1 MSNARVKLWGSTI
14 GVVSWINDPRIG
26 VFQYVPEF
34 LSSNI
39 QVAPLT
45 MPLSETPYSFPGLSR
60 DSFKGLPGLLA
71 DSLPDRFG
79 NAVINTWLAEQ
90 GRLEDDFNPVERL
103 CYIGHRGMGALEYE
117 PAIKGISQ
125 KTTLLDIEKLV
136 YLANQILNE
145 RKKLSGSLTEENYQK
160 TIEDIIRVGSSA
172 GGARA
177 KAVLAW
183 NPVSGKF
190 KSGQLKLPKG
200 FEHWIMKFDGISEN
214 GNNPLTSPQGYGKIE
229 YAYHLMAVDAGINMT
244 ECRSYPED
252 DRFHF
257 MTRRFDRTE
266 DSGKL
271 HVQTLGAIAHYDYM
285 LPSSYSYEQ
294 ALQVIRRLQLP
305 QKDFEQM
312 VLRAIFNV
320 VGRNCDDHVKN
331 IAFIMDRSGEWSL
344 APAYDL
350 TYAWNPAGTWTSQ
363 HQMSINGKREN
374 INRNDLIA
382 LAEKADLKIEKAN
395 MLIDKVIDTFS
406 RWQDFAFKAEID
418 QQTMAKIK
426 KSLILKLF
434 LI

>member
-1 MSNARVKLWGSTI
+1 MNINARVKLWGSTI
-14 GVVSWINDPRIG
+14 GVVSWINDRRIG

-45 MPLSETPYSFPGLSR
+45 MPLSETPYSFPGLSS

-79 NAVINTWLAEQ
+79 NAVIDTWLAEQ
-90 GRLEDDFNPVERL
+90 GRLEEDFNPVERL

-117 PAIKGISQ
+117 PAIKCISQ
-125 KTTLLDIEKLV
+125 RTSLLDIDQLV
-136 YLANQILNE
+136 NLANQILNE
-145 RKKLSGSLTEENYQK
+145 RQKLIGSLTGENDQK
-160 TIEDIIRVGSSA
+160 AIEDIIRVGSSA

-190 KSGQLKLPKG
+190 KSGQLKLPQG

-214 GNNPLTSPQGYGKIE
+214 SDNPPSSAKGYGKIE
-229 YAYHLMAVDAGINMT
+229 FAYHLMAVNAGIDMT
-244 ECRSYPED
+244 ECRIYPENG
-252 DRFHF
+252 RTHF
-257 MTRRFDRTE
+257 MTRRFDRTTE
-266 DSGKL
+266 SGKL
-271 HVQTLGAIAHYDYM
+271 HVQTLGAMAHFDYM
-285 LPSSYSYEQ
+285 LPASYSYEQ

-305 QKDFEQM
+305 QRDLEQV

-331 IAFIMDRSGEWSL
+331 IAFIMNRKGEWSL

-350 TYAWNPAGTWTSQ
+350 TYAWNPAGVWTSQ

-374 INRNDLIA
+374 IHREDLIA
-382 LAEKADLKIEKAN
+382 LAEKADLKKEKAN
-395 MLIDKVIDTFS
+395 ILIDKVMDTFS
-406 RWQDFAFKAEID
+406 RWQYFAGEADID
-418 QQTMAKIK
+418 DYKMAKIRAN
-426 KSLILKLF
+426 LILRL
-434 LI
+434 

>member
-14 GVVSWINDPRIG
+14 GVVSWINDRRVGI
-26 VFQYVPEF
+26 FQYVPEF

-45 MPLSETPYSFPGLSR
+45 MPLSETPYSFPGLSS

-79 NAVINTWLAEQ
+79 NAVIDTWLAKQ
-90 GRLEDDFNPVERL
+90 GRHFNPVERL

-125 KTTLLDIEKLV
+125 RTSLLDIEKLV
-136 YLANQILNE
+136 NLANQILNE
-145 RKKLSGSLTEENYQK
+145 RQKLTGTLTGENDQK
-160 TIEDIIRVGSSA
+160 AIEDIIRVGSSA

-190 KSGQLKLPKG
+190 KSGQLKLPLG

-214 GNNPLTSPQGYGKIE
+214 SDNPLSSPKGYGKIE
-229 YAYHLMAVDAGINMT
+229 FAYYLMAVDAGIDMT
-244 ECRSYPED
+244 ECRIYPEGG
-252 DRFHF
+252 RSHF
-257 MTRRFDRTE
+257 MTRRFDRTTE
-266 DSGKL
+266 SGKL
-271 HVQTLGAIAHYDYM
+271 HIQTLGAIAHFDYM

-305 QKDFEQM
+305 QKDLEQM

-331 IAFIMDRSGEWSL
+331 ITFIMNRKGEWSL

-374 INRNDLIA
+374 INREDLIA
-382 LAEKADLKIEKAN
+382 FAEKADLKKEKTNFLIE
-395 MLIDKVIDTFS
+395 KVIDTFS
-406 RWQDFAFKAEID
+406 RWQEFADRAEID
-418 QQTMAKIK
+418 HHTVAKINK
-426 KSLILKLF
+426 NLNFKL
-434 LI
+434 